1 MVGGVHGRGC
11 AWQGVCMTGGVH
23 GRGTCMAGGDD
34 AWHNRRPLQQAA
46 RILLEC
52 ILVSFKISLNEF
64 NL

>member
-1 MVGGVHGRGC
+1 
-11 AWQGVCMTGGVH
+11 MTGGVH

-34 AWHNRRPLQQAA
+34 AGHERQPLQQAA